1 MKRPSREYPERPIVG
16 VGGIL
21 LEGSR
26 ILLVRRGAEPL
37 RGEWSIPGGAVEVGE
52 PLAEAL
58 AREML
63 EETGLRVQ
71 ILHLV
76 EVLDRILLGDDG
88 RVRYHYVLL
97 DYLCRPVGGEL
108 RAGSDASEARWV
120 DRSELDHYGLRPETR
135 QVIEKAFRMREEGV
149 GSEASHPA

>member
-1 MKRPSREYPERPIVG
+1 MNRPSREYPERPIVG

-26 ILLVRRGAEPL
+26 VLLVRRGVEPL

-58 AREML
+58 VREVL
-63 EETGLRVQ
+63 EETGLQAQV
-71 ILHLV
+71 LGLV
-76 EVLDRILLGDDG
+76 EVLDRILRSEDG
-88 RVRYHYVLL
+88 RVQYHYVLL

-108 RAGSDASEARWV
+108 RASSDVLDARWV
-120 DRSELDHYGLRPETR
+120 DRSELEEYGLRPETR
-135 QVIEKAFRMREEGV
+135 QVIAKAFRM
-149 GSEASHPA
+149 